1 MRAGRWDGVGRRR
14 REQRAEGT
22 QLPRLLA
29 EARAERTLSIS
40 SMLVTLVVSKL
51 SSWLNADVHCRV
63 KEKLRKRDDNAGR
76 EAGGRGA
83 AGPAQA
89 ACWQDPTVEASG
101 RGAREAHR
109 KHVLH
114 SCDAGRV
121 EAQRLVERRRA
132 LPSRKGSIGR
142 GATCRPGGGRVW
154 GWRRRKQ
161 RVQGGPNCGGCW
173 QGTRGAHQKH
183 LQHACDAGRVEAQ
196 RLVEHRRGLPSRK
209 GSVGTGATCGLGGGR
224 VWGGGS
230 GVSIVLAGP
239 NCCRLLAGAR
249 AERTSSMYPMF
260 ATLDVSKLSGW
271 LNAFALCRVER
282 EA

>member
-1 MRAGRWDGVGRRR
+1 MIAGRI
-14 REQRAEGT
+14 
-22 QLPRLLA
+22 
-29 EARAERTLSIS
+29 RAERTKNMNCMS
-40 SMLVTLVVSKL
+40 VTLEVSRL
-51 SSWLNADVHCRV
+51 SEWLNADACCRV
-63 KEKLRKRDDNAGR
+63 E
-76 EAGGRGA
+76 RGA
-83 AGPAQA
+83 SEEGRHGGPVAGVCGEASAQA
-89 ACWQDPTVEASG
+89 S
-101 RGAREAHR
+101 
-109 KHVLH
+109 
-114 SCDAGRV
+114 S
-121 EAQRLVERRRA
+121 
-132 LPSRKGSIGR
+132 
-142 GATCRPGGGRVW
+142 
-154 GWRRRKQ
+154 
-161 RVQGGPNCGGCW
+161 VQGGPNCGGCW

-230 GVSIVLAGP
+230 GASIVLAGP